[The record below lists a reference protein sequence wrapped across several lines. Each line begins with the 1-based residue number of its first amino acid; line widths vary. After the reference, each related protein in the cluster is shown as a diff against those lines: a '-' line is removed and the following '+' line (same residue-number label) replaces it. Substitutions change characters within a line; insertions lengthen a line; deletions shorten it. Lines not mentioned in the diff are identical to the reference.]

1 MSTVN
6 VNTIQ
11 TLTSAAPVFKN
22 SSGTEKIRG
31 VTAFAVFVGSGT
43 PAFKS
48 GDTAF
53 NISSITDNGT
63 GDYTFS
69 FTNAFAAGNYVA
81 IGAGLYGSSHAF
93 NGGSVRT
100 RGTSSVRMVFGVSG
114 GVNSVGFA
122 SDPGDA
128 SITIIGEG

>member
-1 MSTVN
+1 MSTIN
-6 VNTIQ
+6 VNSIQ
-11 TLTSAAPVFKN
+11 ALTSAAPVFKN

-31 VTAFAVFVGSGT
+31 VTAFAVFDGSGT
-43 PAFKS
+43 AAFKS

-53 NISSITDNGT
+53 NISSLTDNGT

-69 FTNAFAAGNYVA
+69 FTNAFSAGNYVA
-81 IGAGLYGSSHAF
+81 IGAGVYGTSHAF
-93 NGGSVRT
+93 NGGSIRT
-100 RGTSSVRMVFGVSG
+100 RGTASVRMVFGVSG

-122 SDPGDA
+122 SDLTDA

>member
-1 MSTVN
+1 MSTIN

-11 TLTSAAPVFKN
+11 ALTSAAPVFKN

-31 VTAFAVFVGSGT
+31 VTAFAVFNGQGT
-43 PAFKS
+43 AAFKT
-48 GDTAF
+48 GDTTF
-53 NISSITDNGT
+53 NISSLTDNGT

-69 FTNAFAAGNYVA
+69 FTNAFSAGNYVA
-81 IGAGLYGSSHAF
+81 IGAGLYGSSHTF

-100 RGTSSVRMVFGVSG
+100 RGTTSVRMVFGVSG

-122 SDPGDA
+122 ADPADA
-128 SITIIGEG
+128 SITIIGKG